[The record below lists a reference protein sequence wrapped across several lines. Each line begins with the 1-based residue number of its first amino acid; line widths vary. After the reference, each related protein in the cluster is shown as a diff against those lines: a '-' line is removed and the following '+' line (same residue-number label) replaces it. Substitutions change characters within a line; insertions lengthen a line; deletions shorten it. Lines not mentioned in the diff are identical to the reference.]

1 MQCSDVLT
9 ETGVRSFPKDPIP
22 PKQQSALQ
30 YCQVGGVSSVQ
41 LQKKNSADVADAG
54 DLVSTQ
60 KRISIWGGCLIG
72 NS

>member
-9 ETGVRSFPKDPIP
+9 ETGVRSFPRTPFRQNNNLRCNVVKWE
-22 PKQQSALQ
+22 KLVLCS
-30 YCQVGGVSSVQ
+30 CR
-41 LQKKNSADVADAG
+41 KNSADVADAG
-54 DLVSTQ
+54 VLVSTQ